1 MYVCGLTVYDL
12 PHIGHARTFVV
23 FDVVNRYLALRG
35 FDTTLVRNHTDVDD
49 KIIRRAKETGEASEA
64 LAQRMI
70 DGLTLDMDSLGIKR
84 ADVEPRV
91 TGHIQEIIDLVQIL
105 IDKEYAYAADGDVY
119 YRVRRFADYGKLS
132 GRNLDEMDSGVRVEI
147 NDKKEDPLDFALWKA
162 TKEEGEPS
170 WESPWGP
177 GRPGWHIECSAM
189 SIRHL
194 GPSFD
199 IHGGGRDLIFPH
211 HENEV
216 AQSIPAHG
224 GEFARYWMHVGM
236 VEIEGEK
243 MSHSLDNFWTVRD
256 ILKQVQAEA
265 LRYFF
270 LTTHYRNNINFSRD
284 AIAEATR
291 RVMYLFRTFESLDQC
306 EAKWAGGEVS
316 VDGPMDT
323 QQEIEALM
331 PAYLEAMD
339 DDFATP
345 RGLATL
351 ADAARLANELAEK
364 KGKLKEPR
372 LRAIRKLR
380 TIMLEMGSG
389 VGLFQTPHEEALAD
403 ITTYEVARLG
413 LDTAEI
419 DRLIAARTR
428 ARAEKDWAEA
438 DRIRDLLIE
447 MSVQVLDRPDETVW
461 RLV

>member
-23 FDVVNRYLALRG
+23 FDVVNRYLAQRG
-35 FDTTLVRNHTDVDD
+35 FETSFVRNHTDVDD
-49 KIIRRAKETGEASEA
+49 KIIRRAKETGERPED

-70 DGLTLDMDSLGIKR
+70 DGLTFDMNSLGIKR

-91 TGHIQEIIDLVQIL
+91 TEHIEEIIALVQVL
-105 IDKEYAYAADGDVY
+105 VDKGYAYAADGDVY
-119 YRVRRFADYGKLS
+119 YRVRKFANYGKLS
-132 GRNLDEMDSGVRVEI
+132 GRNLDELESGVRVEI

-162 TKEEGEPS
+162 TKEAGEPS
-170 WESPWGP
+170 WSSPWGP

-189 SIRHL
+189 SVRHL

-256 ILKQVQAEA
+256 ILKQVHAEA

-284 AIAEATR
+284 AIADATR
-291 RVMYLFRTFESLDQC
+291 RMMYMLRTFESLEQC
-306 EAKWAGGEVS
+306 DAKWSGGDIAEVGP
-316 VDGPMDT
+316 VDN
-323 QQEIEALM
+323 QAEIEALM
-331 PAYLEAMD
+331 PSYFEAMD

-345 RGLATL
+345 RALATL
-351 ADAARLANELAEK
+351 ADAARLANKLAEK

-372 LRAIRKLR
+372 LRAIRRLR
-380 TIMLEMGSG
+380 TIMFEIGSG
-389 VGLFQTPHEEALAD
+389 VGLFQTPYEDALAT
-403 ITTYEVARLG
+403 ITAQEIERLG
-413 LDTAEI
+413 LDTKEI
-419 DRLIAARTR
+419 ARLVDSRTTARI
-428 ARAEKDWAEA
+428 EKDWAEA
-438 DRIRDLLIE
+438 DRIRELLVD
-447 MSVQVLDRPDETVW
+447 MGVQVLDRPEDTVW
-461 RLV
+461 RLI